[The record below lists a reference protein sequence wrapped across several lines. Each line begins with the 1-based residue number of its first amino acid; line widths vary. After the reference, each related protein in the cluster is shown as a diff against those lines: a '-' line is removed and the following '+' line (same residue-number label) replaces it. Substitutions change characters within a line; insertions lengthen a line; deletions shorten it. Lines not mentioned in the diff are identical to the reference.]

1 MTRAEA
7 EKIVGELVKN
17 PNLKRHL
24 LAVEAALRKYAELE
38 GVDPESGRRA
48 DPDVWGLAGLL
59 HDADWE
65 AHPDEHPQV
74 IIKKLNAL
82 GETEIAEAIGGH
94 GGKDAI
100 PRTSQLAKVLF
111 ACDELCG
118 FITAYCYL
126 RPEGI
131 TGLEVKSVLKKL
143 KDKSFAANVRREDI
157 YQGALELGLPLEQ
170 HIATVI
176 AAMTEVAEQLQFTK

>member
-38 GVDPESGRRA
+38 GA

-74 IIKKLNAL
+74 IIHKLRDL
-82 GETEIAEAIGGH
+82 GETEIVEAIAGH

-100 PRTSQLAKVLF
+100 PRTSRLAKVLF

-118 FITAYCYL
+118 FITAYSYM

-131 TGLEVKSVLKKL
+131 KGLEVKSILKKL

-157 YQGALELGLPLEQ
+157 YQGAEELGLPVEQ

-176 AAMTEVAEQLQFTK
+176 GAMTEVAEELELMRS